1 MRGHRASPG
10 LPAHLGSRGAGSARR
25 AQQVRQVPR
34 VPTGH
39 AAWRLAAAAK
49 RWSGAE
55 RRSLEHRA
63 GGVARRRAVE
73 ADFLGGLSGATMA
86 FGKSLRDPYA
96 TSVGHLVGKEAR
108 GATSRL
114 ALGTVGALPARLHS
128 RLLRGRVGPSWRK
141 CYPPPQLSHA
151 TCVPPEAAV
160 HLSFLALLYQKK
172 KKIHNLPLDVSWES
186 RAKQVT
192 RGTEWSVGTAGRR
205 KWKLLDPGKVLHKV
219 HSLPSL
225 YCYTHFTDQEEKAQ
239 RSKLA

>member
-1 MRGHRASPG
+1 MRGHRAPPG
-10 LPAHLGSRGAGSARR
+10 LPAHPRSRGAGNARR
-25 AQQVRQVPR
+25 AQQVRQIPR
-34 VPTGH
+34 VPTGRS
-39 AAWRLAAAAK
+39 AWRLAAAAK

-55 RRSLEHRA
+55 RWSLEHRA

-86 FGKSLRDPYA
+86 FGKSHRDPYA

-128 RLLRGRVGPSWRK
+128 LLLRGRVGPSWRK

-151 TCVPPEAAV
+151 TSVPPEAAA
-160 HLSFLALLYQKK
+160 HLFFLALLYQEKK
-172 KKIHNLPLDVSWES
+172 KHNLLFDVSWAS

-192 RGTEWSVGTAGRR
+192 RSTERSVGTAGRR
-205 KWKLLDPGKVLHKV
+205 KWKLLDPGKILIKCV
-219 HSLPSL
+219 HSH
-225 YCYTHFTDQEEKAQ
+225 HFIVIPILRTRKKRLREAN
-239 RSKLA
+239 